1 LIQSNKND
9 SDDCTLYSV
18 QLYRYLARYGTGT
31 RTAVDRSTAVLYEY
45 MYSCSSTGTVLL
57 YSRTVPVQLYVQLH
71 GSMYDATRS
80 GAPVGDH
87 RFRKF
92 TVNNDSF
99 LLDA

>member
-1 LIQSNKND
+1 MLQFFAACSFGNRLKLLSIP
-9 SDDCTLYSV
+9 TPPGAL
-18 QLYRYLARYGTGT
+18 
-31 RTAVDRSTAVLYEY
+31 LYEY